1 MYYLPF
7 YSMTLLVD
15 MSQLRFI
22 KILTGWIRDTLTL
35 LLSLCYGY
43 YCYWCSAAFIDA
55 IITNTNTN
63 TISACCTITISLL
76 SLPFPFLPFG

>member
-7 YSMTLLVD
+7 YSMTVLVKI
-15 MSQLRFI
+15 SQLRFI
-22 KILTGWIRDTLTL
+22 KILTGWIRDL
-35 LLSLCYGY
+35 LLCYGY

-55 IITNTNTN
+55 IATNTNA
-63 TISACCTITISLL
+63 ISACCTITISLL

>member
-7 YSMTLLVD
+7 YSMTVLVKI
-15 MSQLRFI
+15 SQSRFI
-22 KILTGWIRDTLTL
+22 KILTGWIRDTLAV

-55 IITNTNTN
+55 IITNTI

>member
-15 MSQLRFI
+15 ISQLRFI
-22 KILTGWIRDTLTL
+22 KILTGWIRDTITL
-35 LLSLCYGY
+35 LLLLCYDN
-43 YCYWCSAAFIDA
+43 YCYWCPAAFIDA
-55 IITNTNTN
+55 ITITNTN
-63 TISACCTITISLL
+63 SACCTITISLL